1 MTHGKLAGKLDCIFC
16 KIVAGESP
24 ARIVYR
30 DDLVTAFHDIHPLTP
45 VHILIVPNRHVASVD
60 ELEPEDEALVGH
72 LVLVAGALARQEGI
86 AEKGY
91 RLILNTGPQSG
102 QSVFHLHLHLISG
115 RLTRF
120 ILG

>member
-1 MTHGKLAGKLDCIFC
+1 MTPRELAGKLDCTFC

-24 ARIVYR
+24 ARVVYH
-30 DDLVTAFHDIHPLTP
+30 DDLVTAFHDIRPITP
-45 VHILIVPNRHVASVD
+45 VHLLIVPNRHVASVN
-60 ELEPEDEALVGH
+60 ELEQEDEGLVGH
-72 LVLVAGALARQEGI
+72 MVLVAKTLARQEGV

-115 RLTRF
+115 RLARF

>member
-1 MTHGKLAGKLDCIFC
+1 
-16 KIVAGESP
+16 
-24 ARIVYR
+24 
-30 DDLVTAFHDIHPLTP
+30 VTAFHDIHPLTP

>member
-1 MTHGKLAGKLDCIFC
+1 MTPTELARKLDCTFC

-24 ARIVYR
+24 ARVVYR
-30 DDLVTAFHDIHPLTP
+30 DDLVTAFHDIRPITP
-45 VHILIVPNRHVASVD
+45 VHILIVPNRHVASVN
-60 ELEPEDEALVGH
+60 ELEQEDETLVGH
-72 LVLVAGALARQEGI
+72 MVLVAKALARQEGI
-86 AEKGY
+86 ADKGY

-115 RLTRF
+115 RLARF